1 LTVTR
6 SNAPI
11 SKEEQMNT
19 STKTRLSAAALV
31 AVVIAAAGPTAAGA
45 YTTTGD
51 GGETAAPAD
60 PPESAFIPRLPR
72 SPSEATP
79 FVAEV
84 GTEALR
90 RDPGQATQFVAEQA
104 PEAAPRGDGFD
115 WGDAAIGAGA
125 GLLAAALVAAGS
137 GAVRRDRPRSA
148 GQVPATSQG
157 V

>member
-1 LTVTR
+1 
-6 SNAPI
+6 
-11 SKEEQMNT
+11 MNT
-19 STKTRLSAAALV
+19 SIKTRLPAAALV

-45 YTTTGD
+45 FAAAGN
-51 GGETAAPAD
+51 GSGESAAPGD
-60 PPESAFIPRLPR
+60 PTQESTFVPRLPR
-72 SPSEATP
+72 AADAATP

-90 RDPGQATQFVAEQA
+90 RDPGQATPFDSEVA
-104 PEAAPRGDGFD
+104 PEAAPPGDGFD

-125 GLLAAALVAAGS
+125 GLLAAALLAAGS

-148 GQVPATSQG
+148 GRVPATSQG

>member
-1 LTVTR
+1 
-6 SNAPI
+6 
-11 SKEEQMNT
+11 MNT

-51 GGETAAPAD
+51 GGETAVPGD

-115 WGDAAIGAGA
+115 WGDAAIGVGA
-125 GLLAAALVAAGS
+125 GLLAAALLAAGS
-137 GAVRRDRPRSA
+137 GAVRRDRQRSP
-148 GQVPATSQG
+148 GRVPAASQG

>member
-6 SNAPI
+6 STAPI
-11 SKEEQMNT
+11 RKEEQMNT

-45 YTTTGD
+45 YTETGD
-51 GGETAAPAD
+51 GSETAAAGN
-60 PPESAFIPRLPR
+60 PPESVIIPRLPR
-72 SPSEATP
+72 SAGEATP

-90 RDPGQATQFVAEQA
+90 RDPGQATQFVGELA
-104 PEAAPRGDGFD
+104 PEAAPPGDGFD

-125 GLLAAALVAAGS
+125 GLLAAALLAAGS
-137 GAVRRDRPRSA
+137 GAVRRDRPRSP
-148 GQVPATSQG
+148 GRVPAASQG